1 MIRTPC
7 LRYAA
12 AGVAACAVFAATTT
26 TAPIAEAQPPGPGCD
41 DAWGARVQGVPPFYS
56 GDGGG
61 VYLWHDNGFHL
72 RVTHRGDGEH
82 VYAGTIVSAT
92 PVHITPVDLDP
103 NDQLN
108 LSPDGRTISYAFN
121 NYGRTDGADFV
132 TDCADYLTVGP
143 LTADNVPLPSDR
155 IYLGANEIHPDNN
168 PLTIHRHDQ

>member
-1 MIRTPC
+1 MMHTPF
-7 LRYAA
+7 RYAA
-12 AGVAACAVFAATTT
+12 GGVAACAVFAAATT

-41 DAWGARVQGVPPFYS
+41 DVWGARVQGVPPFYP

-72 RVTHRGDGEH
+72 RVTHRGDGER

-92 PVHITPVDLDP
+92 PMHITPVDLDP

>member
-1 MIRTPC
+1 MSIERNAHHPHTPFA
-7 LRYAA
+7 LRRRRCR
-12 AGVAACAVFAATTT
+12 GVRSLRRYHHDGTDSGSP
-26 TAPIAEAQPPGPGCD
+26 TAWPRCD
-41 DAWGARVQGVPPFYS
+41 DVWGARVQGVPPFYP
-56 GDGGG
+56 
-61 VYLWHDNGFHL
+61 
-72 RVTHRGDGEH
+72 GDGER

-92 PVHITPVDLDP
+92 PMHITPVDLDP